1 MVTVILCFFV
11 GDSEIG
17 SGWETDK
24 RAETCLGDV
33 GKFFFGGE
41 VTAILRFFVGD
52 SGIGSELFVES
63 TVRTMVRVFAKSF
76 WFRQEDCWATFSD
89 KSLLRSCWDAKYA
102 QTAGKPVESGP
113 RLYPDPGAVLAWTLM
128 KSAIAAS

>member
-1 MVTVILCFFV
+1 VVTVILCFFV

-89 KSLLRSCWDAKYA
+89 KSLLRSLRNGQLLYS
-102 QTAGKPVESGP
+102 QRVGKTISLLGREIRANG
-113 RLYPDPGAVLAWTLM
+113 R
-128 KSAIAAS
+128 